1 MSRLIP
7 WLALAL
13 VSNTACTAAAPKASA
28 PDAAPAPAPIAMAAP
43 VAVLGADHLPTR
55 EPQRSIVLG
64 QCQICHSSEYVQQQ
78 RLTPAQWRA
87 TVTKMI
93 GWGAPITA
101 AEGEALAQVLAEA
114 YPPDRPDDVRVAVPT
129 PGAPR

>member
-28 PDAAPAPAPIAMAAP
+28 PDASPATPVPVAT

-87 TVTKMI
+87 TITKMI
-93 GWGAPITA
+93 GWGAPITV

>member
-13 VSNTACTAAAPKASA
+13 VSNTACTAAAPKTSA
-28 PDAAPAPAPIAMAAP
+28 PDAAPAPAPVP
-43 VAVLGADHLPTR
+43 VAAVLGADHLPTR

-93 GWGAPITA
+93 GWGAPITV

>member
-13 VSNTACTAAAPKASA
+13 VSSTACTAAAPKASA
-28 PDAAPAPAPIAMAAP
+28 PDAAPATPAPVVT

-87 TVTKMI
+87 TITKMI